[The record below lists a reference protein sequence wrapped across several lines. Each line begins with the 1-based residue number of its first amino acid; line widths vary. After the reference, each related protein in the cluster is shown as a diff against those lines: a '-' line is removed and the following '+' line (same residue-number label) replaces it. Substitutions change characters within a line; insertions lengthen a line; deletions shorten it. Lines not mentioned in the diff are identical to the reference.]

1 MYSIYLAVPAIHHT
15 GGIGGICEIKVT
27 IKNQLIAFPHNLSLH
42 WSTLSLA
49 SPLFL
54 KKYSVMERI
63 LFIYLFIYFTDNT
76 LNEIACLSHIKFF
89 KEREID

>member
-27 IKNQLIAFPHNLSLH
+27 IKNQPIAFPHNLSLH
-42 WSTLSLA
+42 WGTFPLA

-63 LFIYLFIYFTDNT
+63 LFIYLFI
-76 LNEIACLSHIKFF
+76 LPIIH
-89 KEREID
+89 